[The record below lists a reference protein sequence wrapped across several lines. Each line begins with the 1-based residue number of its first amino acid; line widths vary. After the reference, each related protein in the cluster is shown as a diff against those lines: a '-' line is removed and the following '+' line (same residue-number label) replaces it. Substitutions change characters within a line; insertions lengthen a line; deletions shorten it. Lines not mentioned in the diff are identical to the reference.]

1 MINTKEEQSE
11 DPMDRQLMEKRIV
24 ALLKYVQEAELGNLL
39 QVVQEF
45 AAEGMN
51 NI

>member
-1 MINTKEEQSE
+1 MGRKLT
-11 DPMDRQLMEKRIV
+11 EKRIA
-24 ALLKYVQEAELGNLL
+24 ALLKYVQDADLDNLL